1 MFIVNRGAKNQHV
14 ISGIWNRRLANHT
27 AILFG
32 LYRKTPQNAANPL
45 APETTEK
52 QELNRGQARGSAP
65 AGNPSC
71 VCRDLDALLN
81 TVGLALVDLLA
92 RLCDGLQ
99 HLLVGEILSG
109 NDSGG
114 LCIERNFVALDTC
127 ATRS

>member
-1 MFIVNRGAKNQHV
+1 MFIVNRAKNQHV
-14 ISGIWNRRLANHT
+14 ISGTWKRRLANHI

-32 LYRKTPQNAANPL
+32 LYRKIPQNAINPL

-52 QELNRGQARGSAP
+52 QELNRGQPRGSAP
-65 AGNPSC
+65 TDNPLR

-109 NDSGG
+109 DNGGG
-114 LCIERNFVALDTC
+114 LCIERDFVALDTC